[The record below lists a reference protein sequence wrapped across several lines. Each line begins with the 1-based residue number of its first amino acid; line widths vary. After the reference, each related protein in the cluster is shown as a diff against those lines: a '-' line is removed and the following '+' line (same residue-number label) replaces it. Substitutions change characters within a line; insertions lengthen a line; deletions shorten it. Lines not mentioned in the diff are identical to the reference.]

1 MRSKTLVIGLG
12 NILLSDEGL
21 GVHAVNALRE
31 RYAFRPQIALL
42 DGGTLG
48 LDLLPYLEGRSRVLF
63 IDAVDA
69 GEVPGS
75 IVTLDGDRVGHA
87 SGPRLSVH
95 HAGLGD
101 LLFAARMQG
110 ICPDEVCLVGMQP
123 ASMAPGLEL
132 SATARMGMDAL
143 LAELV
148 HRLAGW
154 RIEVTEKSQIRSTK
168 S

>member
-1 MRSKTLVIGLG
+1 MRSEVLVVGLG

-21 GVHAVNALRE
+21 GVHAVNALRD
-31 RYAFRPQIALL
+31 RYVFRPKTDLL

-75 IVTLDGDRVGHA
+75 IVAVEGDRVGHA

-95 HAGLGD
+95 HAGLAD

-110 ICPDEVCLVGMQP
+110 IYPDEVCLVGMQP

-132 SATARMGMDAL
+132 SAVVHASMDAL
-143 LAELV
+143 LKEIIG
-148 HRLAGW
+148 RLEGW
-154 RIEVTEKSQIRSTK
+154 GLEVAEKSQIESTK

>member
-1 MRSKTLVIGLG
+1 MRSEALVVGLG

-21 GVHAVNALRE
+21 GVHAVNALRD
-31 RYAFRPQIALL
+31 RYVFRPKTDLL

-75 IVTLDGDRVGHA
+75 ILTMEGDRVAHA
-87 SGPRLSVH
+87 SGPLLSVH
-95 HAGLGD
+95 HAGLAD

-110 ICPDEVCLVGMQP
+110 IYPGEVCLVGMQP
-123 ASMAPGLEL
+123 ASMTPGLAL
-132 SATARMGMDAL
+132 SATARMGLDAL

-148 HRLAGW
+148 RRLEGW
-154 RIEVTEKSQIRSTK
+154 GIEATEKSKIASTQ